1 MLFIVNKGGIV
12 HKSKLKGITL
22 AVLMAFAPIAADA
35 AGLGRLTV
43 TSGLGEPLSAEIE
56 LLSPTPEELASLSA
70 GIASPE
76 AYSVQGVERTA
87 LHSAIKV
94 DVTKRGDGTPIL
106 KLTTRQAVSDPFLDM
121 LIQVDWETGRL
132 LREYTVLL
140 DPPGYS
146 NQAQVYNGVQLPPD
160 ANTPSVAPAG
170 RAASA
175 ASGNAAKT
183 PARNS
188 TKNSARTNTANQ
200 TATPA
205 PRAATSAPVSSTPVA
220 ASDTPAQNYTTA
232 KGDTLSAIA
241 QQHQV
246 EGVSLDQMLIGLYRA
261 NEDAFS
267 NKNMN
272 RLKTGQIMRVPAASE
287 LQQVSPAEATREVR
301 AHSSDWNAYRNRLAG
316 LAAESNPA
324 AEGGTQQSASG
335 RITSAATDRAA
346 PADAGLRDVIKLSR
360 SDAKGKAAAQEQIN
374 ALQEELT
381 AKDKS
386 LNDSAE
392 RLAALEKQISDMQK
406 LLAIRNQSLAN
417 LQNKDATPAPAAPP
431 VQAEAPKPAETPKP
445 AEATKPEVAAEPAKA
460 ETATPEPAN
469 TDPSVATLAE
479 PAPQAADETS
489 KVQKAEKPATPAV
502 VPPPAVEEPS
512 LIGEI
517 LGDDPLLPALA
528 GGALVLLLGG
538 WLFLRNR
545 RKRELDSFEKG
556 ILTSGGLKANTVFGN
571 TAAGATVNAGDT
583 SFLTDFSPNTGG
595 MIDTHDVDPIAEA
608 EVYMAYGRDAQ
619 AEEILKDAIVKE
631 PQRHELHVKL
641 LEIYAAR
648 NDTSAFETVAG
659 EIYTTLGA
667 ADPIWAKVA
676 EMGRKLEP
684 NNPLYS
690 AEVES
695 KAISA
700 KANAASDGL
709 ATDGFVSATTPDSN
723 LTTAAGAALAG
734 AAAAGLYA
742 ASSQEQQAGSENAD
756 GSDEVDHDTFKDN
769 TFDQNLLGA
778 ESNALEPDF
787 GAPKFG
793 NTAERSELADL
804 ELGDLSSDPQSFS
817 AQPVSTPDAA
827 DELPSLDF
835 DLGGL
840 GDSTAQPADVD
851 AAAHGGNDIEFALD
865 LPEPPA
871 KNTLQMDIAELDA
884 EIPDFDLPE
893 LGTTDEDA
901 ALPDL
906 DLPEFSFPESSAE
919 KSIDEVG
926 SAQAAA
932 SEASTSDA
940 EALAGD
946 ALAGDTAAA
955 SLPELSAPDF
965 DLSEEIAPPAGSVV
979 EDVDFGLPEIELP
992 EIELPSPAAEV
1003 EADSDLPNIDFDL
1016 PEISFGESNDL
1027 GTEQELPAANVSD
1040 DHTADAD
1047 NAAIEDFLASE
1058 STAAEPDVGVLDLSD
1073 LESESDAD
1081 AKVEA
1086 NDSVPHFN
1094 FEDIDLAGGESVGNS
1109 AAVDETDIALPDFD
1123 YPATEPAAPLS
1134 VEIDISN
1141 IDLNVADNASGTT
1154 GVETGSLADESPDV
1168 DTKLDLVTAYMDMG
1182 DNEGAREL
1190 LEEILKEGG
1199 PRQKAKA
1206 QTILDDLA

>member
-1 MLFIVNKGGIV
+1 M

-22 AVLMAFAPIAADA
+22 AVLLAFAPIAADA

-76 AYSVQGVERTA
+76 AYNVQGVERTP

-94 DVTKRGDGTPIL
+94 DVTKRADGTPIL
-106 KLTTRQAVSDPFLDM
+106 KLSTRQAVSDPFLDM

-160 ANTPSVAPAG
+160 AAANAPSTAPAA
-170 RAASA
+170 RA
-175 ASGNAAKT
+175 NAART
-183 PARNS
+183 PA
-188 TKNSARTNTANQ
+188 AR
-200 TATPA
+200 PA
-205 PRAATSAPVSSTPVA
+205 AKAAPAPAPTPRAAPTPSAAAANTAAPASSVNG
-220 ASDTPAQNYTTA
+220 SDTGSKNYTTSR
-232 KGDTLSAIA
+232 GDTLSAIA

-261 NEDAFS
+261 NEDAFN

-272 RLKTGQIMRVPAASE
+272 RLKTGQIIRVPPASE
-287 LQQVSPAEATREVR
+287 LQQVSPTEATREVR

-316 LAAESNPA
+316 LAAESKPA
-324 AEGGTQQSASG
+324 ADSGAQQSASG
-335 RITSAATDRAA
+335 RISSATDRAT
-346 PADAGLRDVIKLSR
+346 PEDAGLKDVIRLSKA
-360 SDAKGKAAAQEQIN
+360 DAKGRAAAQEKIN

-381 AKDKS
+381 VKDKNLAES
-386 LNDSAE
+386 SE
-392 RLAALEKQISDMQK
+392 RLVALEKQVSDMQK

-417 LQNKDATPAPAAPP
+417 LQNKEAGANVATPPAPA
-431 VQAEAPKPAETPKP
+431 V
-445 AEATKPEVAAEPAKA
+445 
-460 ETATPEPAN
+460 ATPEPKPAPVEPAK
-469 TDPSVATLAE
+469 TEEAVKPEPAAE
-479 PAPQAADETS
+479 PKQPEAAAEQPASQAADEAS
-489 KVQKAEKPATPAV
+489 KVQKPAKPATPVLA
-502 VPPPAVEEPS
+502 PPPVVEEPS

-528 GGALVLLLGG
+528 GGAMVLLLGG
-538 WLFLRNR
+538 WLFLRNK

-571 TAAGATVNAGDT
+571 TAGPTVNAGDT
-583 SFLTDFSPNTGG
+583 SFLTDFSQNTGG

-631 PQRHELHVKL
+631 PQRHELHLKL

-648 NDTSAFETVAG
+648 HDTSAFETVAG

-684 NNPLYS
+684 DNPLYS
-690 AEVES
+690 AEIETKAAEAKASES
-695 KAISA
+695 KAA
-700 KANAASDGL
+700 KAE
-709 ATDGFVSATTPDSN
+709 GFVSATTPESG
-723 LTTAAGAALAG
+723 LAAGAALAG

-742 ASSQEQQAGSENAD
+742 ASSDEARAD
-756 GSDEVDHDTFKDN
+756 DD
-769 TFDQNLLGA
+769 
-778 ESNALEPDF
+778 NALEQSLLDADKATLGADF
-787 GAPKFG
+787 SAAEFETGLASATPEAKAADDELGLGELGLGEQGDLDSFSG
-793 NTAERSELADL
+793 NTLEFSSPDL
-804 ELGDLSSDPQSFS
+804 
-817 AQPVSTPDAA
+817 STPDFATTESA

-840 GDSTAQPADVD
+840 ADTPADSAAAADDGLD
-851 AAAHGGNDIEFALD
+851 AAEHAGNDIEFALD

-893 LGTTDEDA
+893 LDTADELA
-901 ALPDL
+901 GDL
-906 DLPEFSFPESSAE
+906 DTLPEFSFPESSVDEIGATPEAE
-919 KSIDEVG
+919 LTAPEFSLPEDSSAAEPSI
-926 SAQAAA
+926 
-932 SEASTSDA
+932 
-940 EALAGD
+940 GD
-946 ALAGDTAAA
+946 IES
-955 SLPELSAPDF
+955 SLPELTVPDF
-965 DLSEEIAPPAGSVV
+965 DLSEDLAPPVSSAV
-979 EDVDFGLPEIELP
+979 EDVDLGLPEISLPEIELP
-992 EIELPSPAAEV
+992 NPGEQAV
-1003 EADSDLPNIDFDL
+1003 EESTIGSTDFDL
-1016 PEISFGESNDL
+1016 PEITLGDSAELEAESK
-1027 GTEQELPAANVSD
+1027 P
-1040 DHTADAD
+1040 ADAASKD
-1047 NAAIEDFLASE
+1047 VLAENTTAAGFDAEALNLPGASE
-1058 STAAEPDVGVLDLSD
+1058 PDAAELDQ
-1073 LESESDAD
+1073 A
-1081 AKVEA
+1081 AKPEA

-1094 FEDIDLAGGESVGNS
+1094 FEDIDLGGGESVNPVES
-1109 AAVDETDIALPDFD
+1109 ADDSALGLPDFD
-1123 YPATEPAAPLS
+1123 YATAEPAAPS
-1134 VEIDISN
+1134 PVELDISN
-1141 IDLNVADNASGTT
+1141 INLNVVDTADGNT
-1154 GVETGSLADESPDV
+1154 GLETGSLADESPDV